1 MSDRLRNN
9 NDNHYSDARSSR
21 DAYSSDPSGRFSS
34 QDRATRSSQSR
45 GGQSRDGRSNGDARV
60 ERDMRTARDDQAAR
74 SGRTQRDGRPAHDR
88 QPAQGARAAYG
99 DAQARDQRNQRSD
112 GYVGTCGY
120 NEEDRASRA
129 GSSARGG
136 GFDGAAR
143 SGVHAAS
150 VRGNAARDTRDA
162 RAAGA
167 RNGNAARD
175 ARVAGARNAD
185 SRDARAA
192 GVRDARSARGS
203 GGRNTARNAAPE
215 KKKASIG
222 KRIALALLILLLL
235 VGGGIA
241 IYINVISGNL
251 HKGVTQ
257 DVRDALVKT
266 EYSKEPFYMLLLGTD
281 ESQERATD
289 ETYGGSFRS
298 DSMMLARIDC
308 PNKKVTL
315 ISLERDTLLDMGD
328 AGWQK
333 LNAASAIGGPAY
345 AIEMVSKM
353 AHDTPISHYA
363 LIDFDGFCDV
373 VNALGGIDVDV
384 PIEIDDDDAGGYL
397 AAGPQTLN
405 GDQALI
411 LCRSRHAYEEYGS
424 GNSYRSANQRMVL
437 SAIAQKILASDI
449 GTIASTVGTLS
460 KYLSTDLGIND
471 IIGIAQAL
479 RGLDMS
485 SDMYTA
491 MQPTTSLY
499 EDGMWYNTSDEPEWK
514 EMLDRVNQGL
524 PPTETDVVDAT
535 GPVLATT
542 GSGQALGGSSANEF
556 LNKKSGTV
564 VIRNGGAP
572 AGSGGKVGEV
582 IAAMGYT
589 TDIANANSSDFDETV
604 IVYQA
609 ADRRSEAME
618 IAQAM
623 GVGRV
628 VKNDAGEYLM
638 NGDFLVVLGSD
649 YGA

>member
-9 NDNHYSDARSSR
+9 NDNHYSDARFSR

-34 QDRATRSSQSR
+34 RDQVARNSQSR
-45 GGQSRDGRSNGDARV
+45 GSQSRDARPNGDSRL
-60 ERDMRTARDDQAAR
+60 ERDTRTARDNQSVR
-74 SGRTQRDGRPAHDR
+74 SGRSQRDGRPAHDR
-88 QPAQGARAAYG
+88 QPTQGARAAYG
-99 DAQARDQRNQRSD
+99 DAQAREQRNQCSG
-112 GYVGTCGY
+112 GYADARGY
-120 NEEDRASRA
+120 GEEDRALRA
-129 GSSARGG
+129 SSSARGG
-136 GFDGAAR
+136 ARGGAAR
-143 SGVHAAS
+143 DARNGAHAAG
-150 VRGNAARDTRDA
+150 VRDNDARPAVNRTARDARNGNVARDA
-162 RAAGA
+162 RAAS
-167 RNGNAARD
+167 ARD
-175 ARVAGARNAD
+175 ARGT
-185 SRDARAA
+185 
-192 GVRDARSARGS
+192 RGG
-203 GGRNTARNAAPE
+203 GGRNNACNAAPE

-235 VGGGIA
+235 IGGGIA
-241 IYINVISGNL
+241 IYVNVISGNL

-257 DVRDALVKT
+257 DVRNALVKT

-353 AHDTPISHYA
+353 AHNTPISHYA

-499 EDGMWYNTSDEPEWK
+499 EDGMWYNMCDEPEWK
-514 EMLDRVNQGL
+514 EMLNRVNQGL

-535 GPVLATT
+535 GTVLATT

-582 IAAMGYT
+582 ISAMGYT

-604 IVYQA
+604 IVYQV
-609 ADRRSEAME
+609 ADKRSEAME

-623 GVGRV
+623 GIGRV